1 MASPGYLL
9 VIGHSINGDKM
20 AGYNKVLPPIYKKYD
35 GFYLGLGS
43 PGQGV
48 RHLEGDW
55 FDHSLMLARFNSKDD
70 VSGFWYSPEYEEA
83 KKLRQGGGEFNIFA
97 LPGNEHEA
105 PLDEAS
111 FLISF
116 YRILDAEAYAPLA
129 NSEKEKLIQLNIP
142 YLTTASSNQVKRL
155 EGDLTDHNFN
165 IIAFPNEPS
174 AMSFWNDIEHKKIR
188 EKRSNFASFN
198 TYIVKGMRR

>member
-105 PLDEAS
+105 PLDEPS
-111 FLISF
+111 FLISCKMNTTSSIKICF
-116 YRILDAEAYAPLA
+116 HSNTLTPARRPAPCRFK
-129 NSEKEKLIQLNIP
+129 SVVSGE
-142 YLTTASSNQVKRL
+142 
-155 EGDLTDHNFN
+155 
-165 IIAFPNEPS
+165 
-174 AMSFWNDIEHKKIR
+174 
-188 EKRSNFASFN
+188 
-198 TYIVKGMRR
+198 